1 MSESF
6 RRFRRLRDAD
16 PEYPIYVKNATERL
30 IEWKMYDEHDFI
42 VREHPNRRF
51 YNIFSIWPGQV
62 VNLREI
68 MSDQPFHSSMI
79 LGSLLYRERL
89 IVLNE
94 ACWGYDPDDDPE
106 LPALKEQAANPP
118 PRRSA
123 RHYAVMATRRRR
135 EYSDSHPQ
143 D

>member
-1 MSESF
+1 MSESY

-16 PEYPIYVKNATERL
+16 PEYPIYVQNPTQKL

-51 YNIFSIWPGQV
+51 WNIFCIWPQQV

-68 MSDQPFHSSMI
+68 MTEQPFESSMI
-79 LGSLLYRERL
+79 LHWHLERERL

-94 ACWGYDPDDDPE
+94 ACWGYDPEDDPAI
-106 LPALKEQAANPP
+106 PALKKLAENPP
-118 PRRSA
+118 PRLSA

-135 EYSDSHPQ
+135 ECSDSHPQ
-143 D
+143 T